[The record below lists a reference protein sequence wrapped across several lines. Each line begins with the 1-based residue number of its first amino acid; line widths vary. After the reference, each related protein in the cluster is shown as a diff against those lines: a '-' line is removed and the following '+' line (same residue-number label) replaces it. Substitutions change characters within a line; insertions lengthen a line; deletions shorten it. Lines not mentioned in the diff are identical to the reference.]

1 MPVGRSFRKG
11 NGVMPLAEHHERK
24 NGNGD
29 SVELIGRSPK
39 MREIAAVVAHV
50 AQTDIPVLICG
61 ESGSGKEVVAQLIH
75 LHSARRQKP
84 FLKVNCAAIP
94 HDLLESELFGY
105 ERGSFT
111 GAISSKPGKFEMA
124 QTGTIFLDEI
134 SEMGLSVQPK
144 LLQVLQ
150 DKQFCRLGAQREVT
164 VDVRVISSTN
174 RSLELFLAE
183 GRFRADLYYRLN
195 VITIQLPP
203 LRERKEDLP
212 ELAQYLLRK
221 HAGGD
226 GHRHVQL
233 SDRLLDA
240 FLHHDWP
247 GNVRELENTIRRLLA
262 LGEESVLLDNFSK
275 WVEQPFDV
283 PSVLE
288 QGDPPIQPLKD
299 VARQAAW
306 QAEREMI
313 LLALKKTNWN
323 RKRAAELLKISYKA
337 MLYKL
342 KDAGL
347 TKQSRTAYSA

>member
-1 MPVGRSFRKG
+1 
-11 NGVMPLAEHHERK
+11 MPLAEHRERK
-24 NGNGD
+24 NGKGD
-29 SVELIGRSPK
+29 CAELIGHSPK
-39 MREIAAVVAHV
+39 MREIAAVIEHV

-61 ESGSGKEVVAQLIH
+61 ESGSGKEVVAQRIH
-75 LHSARRQKP
+75 RHSARRQKP

-111 GAISSKPGKFEMA
+111 GAVSSKPGTFEMA
-124 QTGTIFLDEI
+124 QEGTIFLDEI
-134 SEMGLSVQPK
+134 SEMGLRVQPK

-150 DKQFCRLGAQREVT
+150 DKQFCRLGAHREVT

-174 RSLELFLAE
+174 RPLELFLAE

-221 HAGGD
+221 HAAGD
-226 GHRHVQL
+226 GQVQL

-240 FLHHDWP
+240 FLQHDWP

-262 LGEESVLLDNFSK
+262 LGEESVLLDNFAK
-275 WVEQPFDV
+275 FVGQPFEV

-288 QGDPPIQPLKD
+288 QGDPPIQPLKE

-306 QAEREMI
+306 EAEREMI
-313 LLALKKTNWN
+313 LLALKRTNWN
-323 RKRAAELLKISYKA
+323 RKRAAELLQISYKA

-347 TKQSRTAYSA
+347 AKQSRTAYSA